1 MQEILNILYEFL
13 FVGPQGVTLG
23 IAPALLGPII
33 SGGASILGSFLGGG
47 SARKAAERAAQEKAR
62 LQGELETLENNRQEI
77 INPYEGVTDLS
88 SMIENPF
95 DKIGV
100 ATQAAEMQ
108 AEEADIAL
116 ANTLDTL
123 RSTGASA
130 GGATAL
136 AQAALRS
143 KKGVSASIEQ
153 QEAKNEQLKAQGE
166 AQQQQMQMAEAQ
178 RMQQADVLGREF
190 VYGQQERRDTQKLN
204 RLQAQITGSASEQA
218 MYNNQAAQGSAAV
231 MGALGSVGGAVGS
244 YFASK

>member
-130 GGATAL
+130 
-136 AQAALRS
+136 
-143 KKGVSASIEQ
+143 
-153 QEAKNEQLKAQGE
+153 
-166 AQQQQMQMAEAQ
+166 Q
-178 RMQQADVLGREF
+178 RMQQSDVLGREF

-231 MGALGSVGGAVGS
+231 MGALGSIGGAVGS

>member
-13 FVGPQGVTLG
+13 FVGPQGLALG

-108 AEEADIAL
+108 L
-116 ANTLDTL
+116 L
-123 RSTGASA
+123 
-130 GGATAL
+130 
-136 AQAALRS
+136 
-143 KKGVSASIEQ
+143 
-153 QEAKNEQLKAQGE
+153 
-166 AQQQQMQMAEAQ
+166 
-178 RMQQADVLGREF
+178 
-190 VYGQQERRDTQKLN
+190 
-204 RLQAQITGSASEQA
+204 
-218 MYNNQAAQGSAAV
+218 
-231 MGALGSVGGAVGS
+231 
-244 YFASK
+244 

>member
-1 MQEILNILYEFL
+1 MEEILNILYEFS
-13 FVGPQGVTLG
+13 FGNAYGVSMG

-33 SGGASILGSFLGGG
+33 SAGASILGSFLGGG
-47 SARKAAERAAQEKAR
+47 SARKAAERAAREKVR
-62 LQGELETLENNRQEI
+62 LQGELETLENNRQDI

-88 SMIENPF
+88 SMIDNPF

-123 RSTGASA
+123 RATGASA

-136 AQAALRS
+136 ARAALSS

-166 AQQQQMQMAEAQ
+166 AQQQQQQLAEAQ

-204 RLQAQITGSASEQA
+204 RLQAQITGSASE
-218 MYNNQAAQGSAAV
+218 AAQGSNAM
-231 MGALGSVGGAVGS
+231 MGALGSLGGAVGS